1 MSQVFPVAISC
12 SEFGLVTECV
22 DRIVHR
28 AEASMQC
35 VARLGVGWIEK
46 RHSWSQHAVVD
57 TAVEHRGLE
66 TVFGQ
71 LVTIR
76 VRDAFDQSMQTQA
89 TQVIGHA
96 ARAQLTGI
104 DAQ

>member
-1 MSQVFPVAISC
+1 MSQVFPLAISC
-12 SEFGLVTECV
+12 SESGLVTECV
-22 DRIVHR
+22 DCIVHR
-28 AEASMQC
+28 AEATMQYI
-35 VARLGVGWIEK
+35 ARMGVGWIEE
-46 RHSWSQHAVVD
+46 RYSRSQHAVVD
-57 TAVEHRGLE
+57 AAVEHRGLK

-71 LVTIR
+71 LVAVR

-89 TQVIGHA
+89 TQVIAHA